1 MSVDPKAVARTWLTH
16 LGVERGVSPNT
27 LSNYR
32 RDLDRYLRYLDAVGI
47 DDLEKVRATDLENY
61 VAYLRTGD
69 GDTGRAPLAA
79 SSSGRALVVARGLH
93 KFAVR
98 EGLLEIDA
106 ASEVSPPATAQHL
119 PDTLSVGEVDRLLE
133 SIPDGDSA
141 SVMDLREKALLEV
154 LYGTGARITEVLDL
168 MVDDL
173 YDIINSSHNDD
184 LAMLR
189 LTGKGNKQ
197 RLVPVGT
204 KAIAAIKS
212 YVVRARPA
220 FAKGKSAALF
230 LNNRGGALSRQSA
243 WKIIKQA
250 AERAGIE
257 KGISPHTLR
266 HSYATHLLEGGADVR
281 VVQELLGHAS
291 VKTTQIY
298 THVTADNLRQVWAT
312 SHPRA

>member
-1 MSVDPKAVARTWLTH
+1 MSVNPNSVAHRWLTH
-16 LGVERGVSPNT
+16 LSVERGVSPNT

-32 RDLDRYLRYLDAVGI
+32 RDLNRYIEYLDAVDI
-47 DDLEKVRATDLENY
+47 HDLEKVRATDLESY

-69 GDTGRAPLAA
+69 TDSGRTPLAA

-98 EGLLEIDA
+98 EGVLEVDVA
-106 ASEVSPPATAQHL
+106 TEVSPPATRQHL
-119 PDTLSVGEVDRLLE
+119 PDTLSMEEVTQLLE
-133 SIPDGDSA
+133 AIPDGDSA
-141 SVMDLREKALLEV
+141 SVMDLREKALLEL
-154 LYGTGARITEVLDL
+154 LYGTGARITEILDL
-168 MVDDL
+168 VMDDL
-173 YDIINSSHNDD
+173 YDIINAPQND
-184 LAMLR
+184 LGMLL

-197 RLVPVGT
+197 RIVPVGS
-204 KAIAAIKS
+204 KAIDAVKA
-212 YVVRARPA
+212 YAVRGRPA

-250 AERAGIE
+250 ADRVGIN
-257 KGISPHTLR
+257 KTISPHTLR

-298 THVTADNLRQVWAT
+298 THVTAENLRQVWAT